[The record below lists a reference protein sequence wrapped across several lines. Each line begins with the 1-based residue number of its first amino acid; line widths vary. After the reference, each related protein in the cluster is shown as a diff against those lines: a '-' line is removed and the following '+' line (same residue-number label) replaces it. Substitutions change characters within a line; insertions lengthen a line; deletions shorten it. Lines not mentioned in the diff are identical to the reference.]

1 MTILQAI
8 AAISTA
14 LTVAVAAMFVWI
26 RCVDVGVQPQPVPLD
41 ELLEDDDA

>member
-14 LTVAVAAMFVWI
+14 LTVAVAAMFIWI
-26 RCVDVGVQPQPVPLD
+26 MCVDVGVQPELVPLD
-41 ELLEDDDA
+41 ELLEEEE